1 MENPLCQRL
10 SYVGTTVV
18 QRLATAVPWY
28 VVAKVGGE
36 PQMKRLRIPVA
47 AVLLALTLALV
58 AVLFAAPRQD
68 NRMTTIFHEHFNHF
82 LTYDEIVLKRFV

>member
-36 PQMKRLRIPVA
+36 PQQFQR
-47 AVLLALTLALV
+47 LLALTLALV